1 MDLHFSMFSGARESN
16 MSWFKEAIATCL
28 VVGIFPEKIVEQ
40 AQIECGI
47 PC

>member
-1 MDLHFSMFSGARESN
+1 MFSGAGESN

-28 VVGIFPEKIVEQ
+28 VVGISPEKIVEQ